1 MQKIFFS
8 LGFLFFFGLNQLQA
22 QHLCSETKQA
32 QLNRNLK
39 KANASAAE
47 MLQMEKYDV
56 YFHHLKLAVERTSTY
71 VSGSV
76 VTAAKSR
83 VAGLDTFVVQL
94 HADLTVDSVLGSN
107 RNPLSF
113 FRTGDI
119 VYVLLAQSVQTEQK
133 FSVEIFYHG
142 TPPSQQSAAIG
153 QGFSNRAS
161 PTYGNQI
168 TWSLSQPYSAYEW
181 WPCKQSLQDK
191 IDSVFVSVTT
201 DVSNKVGSNGLL
213 KGVENIGNGK
223 HIYHW
228 ETRYTTDYYLVMVT
242 VGQYT
247 EYTHYAKPK
256 NYADSILIQH
266 YIYSNPAA
274 YTNNKASIDAAK
286 PQLELF
292 SDLFGLYPFHQEKYG
307 HVMAPFSGGMEHQTM
322 TSLGIFNF
330 DIVAHELGHQWFGDN
345 VTCATWK
352 DIWLNE
358 GFATYSEYLAA
369 KSLMSSTYTSNWLSV
384 MHTEAKKGI
393 GSVYVTDTANVSR
406 IFSSQLTYNKGGS
419 AIRVL
424 HYLLGDSLFF
434 DLCKTYQVRF
444 ANKTASTNDFRLLVN
459 ELSAKNYD
467 FFFDQWIYGAGFPAY
482 QVRWN
487 QIGDQL
493 NVSITQNNA
502 QQSGNVFSLPLPL
515 VIKRTSGDSTI
526 YVAHDAL
533 QKGYKLEVVGAITSL
548 KLDPE
553 NWIMK
558 NAVVVKDTS
567 LISSMGAEE
576 QLPVLKLFPN
586 PAEGYVVIGGLG
598 NIQAKMVLSNLL
610 GETCL
615 DRSISGDEFVSLEG
629 LKPGIYL
636 VQVLTEKGELFKEKL
651 IIH

>member
-1 MQKIFFS
+1 MQKLFFS

-32 QLNRNLK
+32 QLNRNLN
-39 KANASAAE
+39 KANASSVE

-83 VAGLDTFVVQL
+83 VASLDTFVVQL
-94 HADLTVDSVLGSN
+94 HADLIVDSVLGSN
-107 RNPLSF
+107 RNALSYY
-113 FRTGDI
+113 RSGDI

-133 FSVEIFYHG
+133 FSLEIFYHG
-142 TPPSQQSAAIG
+142 TPPSQQSSAIG

-201 DVSNKVGSNGLL
+201 DTSNKVGSNGLL
-213 KGVENIGNGK
+213 RSVENKGGGK
-223 HIYHW
+223 HAFHW
-228 ETRYTTDYYLVMVT
+228 ETRYPTDYYLVMVT
-242 VGQYT
+242 VGQYN

-256 NYADSILIQH
+256 NSADSILIQH

-274 YTNNKASIDAAK
+274 YANNKSSIDAAK

-292 SDLFGLYPFHQEKYG
+292 SELFGLYPFHQEKYG

-322 TSLGIFNF
+322 TSLGVFNF

-369 KSLMSSTYTSNWLSV
+369 KNLMSSTYASNWLND

-393 GSVYVTDTANVSR
+393 GSVYVADTANVSR

-424 HYLLGDSLFF
+424 HHLLGDSLFF
-434 DLCKTYQVRF
+434 EVCKTYQVRF
-444 ANKTASTNDFRLLVN
+444 ANGTASTEDFSKLVN
-459 ELSAKNYD
+459 ELSGKNYD
-467 FFFDQWIYGAGFPAY
+467 FFFEQWIYGAGYPAY

-487 QIGDQL
+487 QIGSQL
-493 NVSITQNNA
+493 NLTVAQSNS
-502 QQSGNVFSLPLPL
+502 QQSANIFKLPLPI
-515 VIKRTSGDSTI
+515 VVKRLGVDSTI
-526 YVAHDAL
+526 YVDHDAL
-533 QKGYKLEVVGAITSL
+533 QKGYKMELAGEITSL

-553 NWIMK
+553 NWILK
-558 NAVVVKDTS
+558 SAVVVKDTA
-567 LISSMGAEE
+567 LISSLSIEKSL
-576 QLPVLKLFPN
+576 QTLKLYPN
-586 PAEGYVVIGGLG
+586 PAERYVVIGGLE
-598 NIQAKMVLSNLL
+598 NSSARVVLSNLL

-615 DRSISGDEFVSLEG
+615 DKHISGGELVSLEG

-636 VQVLTEKGELFKEKL
+636 VHVLSQNGQLFKEKL
-651 IIH
+651 IIL